1 MDEIYK
7 AVADADP
14 LGMVEAPCVLTG
26 YVRSLARLSQ
36 CPRVPTPGRGT
47 KGQWDKLV
55 IE

>member
-36 CPRVPTPGRGT
+36 CPNPRAGDKRT
-47 KGQWDKLV
+47 KGQTCH
-55 IE
+55 